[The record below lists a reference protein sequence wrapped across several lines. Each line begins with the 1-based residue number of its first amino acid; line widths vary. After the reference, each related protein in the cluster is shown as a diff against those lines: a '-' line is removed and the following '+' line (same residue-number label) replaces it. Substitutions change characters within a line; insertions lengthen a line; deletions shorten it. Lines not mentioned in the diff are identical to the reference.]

1 MERIILSKFVPE
13 SMTLYD
19 SEAGR
24 KMDGRL
30 IRESC
35 DPQNVGR
42 MMKPDGM
49 AEITGSCGDTME
61 FYIMVE
67 DGKIRN
73 INFYTDG
80 CFTTIA
86 CGSVTTKMVM
96 DRNIEEALNIM
107 GQDIMDK
114 LGGLPE
120 DHNHCAKLAAET
132 LHKAITNFLTKSKDL

>member
-67 DGKIRN
+67 DEKISG
-73 INFYTDG
+73 INFYTDD

-86 CGSVTTKMVM
+86 CGSVTTKMAK
-96 DRNIEEALNIM
+96 DRDIEEALNM
-107 GQDIMDK
+107 MDQDIIDE

-120 DHNHCAKLAAET
+120 DYHHCAKLAAPKPP
-132 LHKAITNFLTKSKDL
+132 HWVW